1 MEGVGSEYFLMLNH
15 FSAVMFNVRQYR
27 HVCCHLHWILVIF
40 ITKNFGKQTI
50 FNIIS
55 PFVELFMLSLTCI
68 AEFHGMEF
76 YIFLPQTYIGVIFQR
91 ILKPMEGRKIMKTR
105 EQYDKSIEKH

>member
-1 MEGVGSEYFLMLNH
+1 MGGVGSEYFLMLNH
-15 FSAVMFNVRQYR
+15 FSAVMFNVRQYGR
-27 HVCCHLHWILVIF
+27 VCCHLRWILVIF

-68 AEFHGMEF
+68 AEFHGMEL
-76 YIFLPQTYIGVIFQR
+76 YIFLPQTYIGVISR
-91 ILKPMEGRKIMKTR
+91 LCAH
-105 EQYDKSIEKH
+105 Y